1 MDPQIGGACPIV
13 AGEEAAAVEVMVV
26 VDVADPQIEGACFI
40 EEAAAVEVMV
50 VVDVVEVEVEVGG
63 TLQRR

>member
-1 MDPQIGGACPIV
+1 VVGV
-13 AGEEAAAVEVMVV
+13 LSLVV
-26 VDVADPQIEGACFI
+26 VDVVDPQIEGACFI

-50 VVDVVEVEVEVGG
+50 VVDVVEAEVEVGG

>member
-26 VDVADPQIEGACFI
+26 VDVVDPQIEGACFI
-40 EEAAAVEVMV
+40 EEAAVVEVMV
-50 VVDVVEVEVEVGG
+50 AVLPRWSCDFA
-63 TLQRR
+63 TSSS

>member
-1 MDPQIGGACPIV
+1 VDPQIGGACPIV

-26 VDVADPQIEGACFI
+26 VDVV
-40 EEAAAVEVMV
+40 EA
-50 VVDVVEVEVEVGG
+50 EVEVGG